1 MRRLDQVSPMMRHRV
16 GGLVDQ
22 YQSVICDCGT
32 ELVARRGGVARC
44 PACGRS
50 DVPAI
55 AAVTGAVAATLER
68 SRELDHHLSAAA
80 DAAKERSMTT
90 THKVRGIARL
100 VQNFHAMND
109 EAEKL
114 ADEMERHAG
123 RVTDGMRTTRA
134 VVAQVAQA
142 ADEIEAANA
151 LFTNGGEP
159 LDAPSAGLSAAA
171 AAPDA
176 ATAATS
182 AEVRR

>member
-1 MRRLDQVSPMMRHRV
+1 
-16 GGLVDQ
+16 
-22 YQSVICDCGT
+22 
-32 ELVARRGGVARC
+32 
-44 PACGRS
+44 
-50 DVPAI
+50 
-55 AAVTGAVAATLER
+55 
-68 SRELDHHLSAAA
+68 
-80 DAAKERSMTT
+80 MTT

-159 LDAPSAGLSAAA
+159 LDPPSAGLSAAA